1 MIDDYDECSGW
12 MFLLVPA
19 HPGCPGQF
27 PQSRKTV
34 VCVCVCVSSC
44 NVDLLNTNTC
54 IPHLCSSTHWA
65 WLSNLVNTQCKRHRC
80 QWSCSAVL
88 VAKLFWSSTCWTT
101 QMPQSPKFRTAMIPC
116 WLDLLL

>member
-34 VCVCVCVSSC
+34 VCVCVC
-44 NVDLLNTNTC
+44 
-54 IPHLCSSTHWA
+54 A
-65 WLSNLVNTQCKRHRC
+65 
-80 QWSCSAVL
+80 
-88 VAKLFWSSTCWTT
+88 
-101 QMPQSPKFRTAMIPC
+101 TAYVTWM
-116 WLDLLL
+116 W